1 MPTTKAMKGDAA
13 SVCQGGSMLEPITGT
28 FTADM
33 ALESDRE
40 GVVERS
46 KGESVWRRARRRRGR
61 SGAKLGGRGATQLR
75 RAWSVV
81 PGRARRTRV
90 PFDSTVVR
98 PQESESTRGAQ
109 PTGLRQRGQVGES
122 RESGGRVRKR
132 LDAPSAPSA
141 DRSHA
146 LVTGSGTQSSFR
158 GSSVALSRRT
168 CLGRTSLE
176 RLTSG
181 SDAVLSPA
189 PVRARPLGH
198 ASLPR
203 SHTHPIELVHIQSST
218 MSPAPFKV
226 VFVGAGEV
234 RRLFLL
240 LAVCD
245 LELEARL
252 FACADPEEPH
262 RSTLVPP
269 KGRGTTPSASKA
281 RSAPHCASWGSST
294 RTLRAPRSRFSSK
307 SRHMCRAMTRLP
319 SGPHRSSQE
328 RLSVP
333 TALSTWSSSA
343 HRLTSVV
350 ALRRLPTSTCACS
363 LPSPRPGTGSSRS
376 P

>member
-98 PQESESTRGAQ
+98 LQESESTRGAQ

-168 CLGRTSLE
+168 CLGGPVSSASPPDPTLSCRPRPSVPARSGTLPCLVLTHTPSSWSTSRAPPC
-176 RLTSG
+176 RLLRSRSCLSVLARCAASSCCSRFVTS
-181 SDAVLSPA
+181 SSRLVCSRALTPKSLTDQLWFRRRAVEPLQA
-189 PVRARPLGH
+189 RRKLVR
-198 ASLPR
+198 
-203 SHTHPIELVHIQSST
+203 
-218 MSPAPFKV
+218 
-226 VFVGAGEV
+226 
-234 RRLFLL
+234 LL
-240 LAVCD
+240 I
-245 LELEARL
+245 ARL
-252 FACADPEEPH
+252 GDH
-262 RSTLVPP
+262 RP
-269 KGRGTTPSASKA
+269 G
-281 RSAPHCASWGSST
+281 HCA
-294 RTLRAPRSRFSSK
+294 RREAD
-307 SRHMCRAMTRLP
+307 
-319 SGPHRSSQE
+319 
-328 RLSVP
+328 
-333 TALSTWSSSA
+333 SA
-343 HRLTSVV
+343 QKVG
-350 ALRRLPTSTCACS
+350 TCAG
-363 LPSPRPGTGSSRS
+363 L
-376 P
+376 